1 MQFIFN
7 LSGKINAFA
16 VIICLKNEADFTWW
30 GGGEEGGVGEQQH
43 AFNDI
48 KKILIYA
55 IGDEST

>member
-7 LSGKINAFA
+7 LSGKINAF
-16 VIICLKNEADFTWW
+16 VVKICLKNEADFTWW

-48 KKILIYA
+48 KKNTYLCHR
-55 IGDEST
+55 